1 LHEILPKEF
10 LKAKKLSRA
19 VTLSEFEI
27 DPDEWKRLTTENTM
41 VRILEGGKKIAGKE
55 DDFYDN
61 DILANLTNEFQKGN
75 RAMSNIL
82 SKMKIKTGDVFLLW
96 RMKKLVE
103 EDKLEINGDTSKSWK
118 DFEVRLKSI
127 VPSETTTEVQ

>member
-1 LHEILPKEF
+1 
-10 LKAKKLSRA
+10 
-19 VTLSEFEI
+19 
-27 DPDEWKRLTTENTM
+27 M

-61 DILANLTNEFQKGN
+61 DILVNLTNEFQKGN
-75 RAMSNIL
+75 RAISNIL